1 MRSIVTGGAGF
12 IGSHL
17 ADELL
22 ARGDEVHV
30 VDDLSNGRRENVA
43 AGATLHEQ
51 DVRESLDAI
60 AAAVEPDGD
69 LPSRSAGRRPRVG
82 RRPGRRRERQRARHD
97 QRARGGT
104 QARRAGRSSPRRA
117 GPSTASAPAL
127 RVRTTRA
134 SRCRRTAQPSSRV
147 RSTSPC
153 SRGST
158 ARSTSRSGSRT
169 STGPGRIP
177 TARPAWWRSSSGTSA
192 RASRAGSSATGDQ
205 IRDYVFVGDVVRAV
219 VAALRKPAGGV
230 VNVGTGTETSV
241 SELYEACRAV
251 AGSDAEAVH
260 EPARPGE
267 LARSVLDMSLAE
279 RELGFRPETTLA
291 AGIAATWAHIAAR

>member
-30 VDDLSNGRRENVA
+30 IDDLSNGRRENVA

-51 DVRESLDAI
+51 DVREPLDAI
-60 AAAVEPDGD
+60 AAAVEPDVIFHLAAQADVRVSVDDPAGD
-69 LPSRSAGRRPRVG
+69 ASVNVLGTINVLEAARKHNARVIFASTGGAIYGECTRPAREDDPRQPLSPYGAAKLAGEEYLAMFSRLYGAQHV
-82 RRPGRRRERQRARHD
+82 
-97 QRARGGT
+97 
-104 QARRAGRSSPRRA
+104 
-117 GPSTASAPAL
+117 AL
-127 RVRTTRA
+127 RFSNVYGPRQNPDGEAGVVAIFLGNLRKGEP
-134 SRCRRTAQPSSRV
+134 CRIFGA
-147 RSTSPC
+147 
-153 SRGST
+153 
-158 ARSTSRSGSRT
+158 
-169 STGPGRIP
+169 
-177 TARPAWWRSSSGTSA
+177 
-192 RASRAGSSATGDQ
+192 GDQ

-279 RELGFRPETTLA
+279 RELGFKPETTLA